1 MAQLLGRV
9 VSAVMVDENADY
21 YFVQPARNGQT
32 YRLKKAEAP
41 QVLHIGGSVRG
52 FVYENA
58 DHQLE
63 MTCQHIPTVQVDHY
77 DFGTVVAVRRDLGV
91 FVDIGL
97 ANKDIV
103 VSLDELPTLKQ
114 LWPQPGDRLLLA
126 LKEDDRGRLW
136 GTLADEEIF
145 RTLSLK
151 PRRSDINRNL
161 TATVY
166 RLKLGGTLVLT
177 ADWKL
182 GYIHPSERDQEPR
195 LGQVVKARVIGLSS
209 HGGLNLSLKPRAYQ
223 AIGNDAQQILTLLEH
238 QPDHQLALTDKSSPA
253 EIKAVLGISKGQF
266 KRAVGHLLKA
276 RRVSQVNGKLLL
288 LRGESD
294 D

>member
-1 MAQLLGRV
+1 MAERARLEQVRDRR
-9 VSAVMVDENADY
+9 AVTKDTDPE
-21 YFVQPARNGQT
+21 FWF
-32 YRLKKAEAP
+32 
-41 QVLHIGGSVRG
+41 HIQR
-52 FVYENA
+52 A
-58 DHQLE
+58 
-63 MTCQHIPTVQVDHY
+63 I
-77 DFGTVVAVRRDLGV
+77 
-91 FVDIGL
+91 
-97 ANKDIV
+97 
-103 VSLDELPTLKQ
+103 
-114 LWPQPGDRLLLA
+114 LLA

-223 AIGNDAQQILTLLEH
+223 AIGDDAQQILTLLEH